1 MDSGQVEK
9 DEERKW
15 LKSEEVDSI
24 DREKREDL
32 MSLTIIMR
40 TSVLN
45 SIYYEI
51 RWFGEVIL
59 DSKNKRMMQLFLTR
73 IIWRLFTLEVKS

>member
-51 RWFGEVIL
+51 RWFGEVVL
-59 DSKNKRMMQLFLTR
+59 NSKK
-73 IIWRLFTLEVKS
+73 KKK

>member
-51 RWFGEVIL
+51 RWFGEVVL
-59 DSKNKRMMQLFLTR
+59 NSK
-73 IIWRLFTLEVKS
+73 

>member
-1 MDSGQVEK
+1 MHTAKDSTWIDSGQVEK
-9 DEERKW
+9 DEEGKW
-15 LKSEEVDSI
+15 LRSEDVDST
-24 DREKREDL
+24 DREKGEDL

-51 RWFGEVIL
+51 RWFGEVVL
-59 DSKNKRMMQLFLTR
+59 NSK
-73 IIWRLFTLEVKS
+73 